1 MLRAG
6 LLAAASAAALLL
18 PMGAE
23 AQAQSRRAA
32 APAASNIAVPEIPYS
47 KFVLKNGLT
56 VLVHEDRKA
65 PVVAV
70 NVWYH
75 VGSRNE
81 PEGRSGFAHLFEHL
95 MFNGSENANEDFFKT
110 LERIGATDLNGT
122 TNTDRTNYFQ
132 NVPTAALD
140 TVLWLESDRMG
151 HLLGAVDQA
160 RLDEQRGVVQ
170 NEKRQG
176 ENQPYGKAYNII
188 VDSTYPDDHPYG
200 HTVIGSMEDLN
211 AAKLADVQEWFRSY
225 YGPSNAVVVLAG
237 DIDVPTARAKMEK
250 FFGDIP
256 PGPPITRQEV
266 WIHPLETKQRA
277 VNYDRVAQGR
287 IYRVYNVPEYG
298 SKDAVHLNL
307 LAGVLASDKTS
318 RLYERLVYR
327 DQTATQVAAFLQ
339 AGEIGGQLQ
348 IVVTAKPDA
357 DLAAVERVV
366 DEEVARL
373 LRDGPTAAEVEK
385 VRTLRLAAF
394 VKGLERVGGFGG
406 KSDILAQNQVY
417 LGRPDAYKE
426 QLDLIRTASARDVQ
440 DAGKRWMS
448 GGNFTLEVRPYQSFA
463 AAATGVDR
471 SRMPVPGTP
480 DAPRFPAVERAVL
493 SNGLKVVVA
502 RRSEAPVVN
511 MQLVLDAGAAA
522 DQFSRPGASGL
533 AMDMLDEGTRTRDA
547 LSISRDLA
555 MLGADLSTGSGL
567 DSSSV
572 NMSALKAKLDPSLDL
587 FADVIL
593 NPAFPQADFQRLKA
607 LQIAAIQRQKR
618 EPTAIAFRVMEPIIY
633 GPTHPYGLLDTEA
646 SVASLTREDMARFHQ
661 TWFKPNNA
669 TLIVVGDTS
678 LAEIR
683 PKLEAR
689 FAGWRPGQ
697 TPTKTVAEVQ
707 PPAKQTVYLV
717 DRPGSE
723 QTVILAAL
731 PGPQRADP
739 QFTAVETM
747 NTTLGGAFVS
757 RLNMNLREGKGWSY
771 GAGSFVQPARGP
783 GLFVAYA
790 PVQADKT
797 KESLA
802 EMRRELREITAD
814 RVITADEASM
824 AQSNLIQSLPGR
836 WETTTALRGALAQQV
851 IYGLPENYWETYAG
865 TVRALTVNDLNQA
878 AVRVVNNNALAWV
891 VVGDRAKIEQGI
903 RELNIGPVQVID
915 ADAQPVG
922 PARTAQAGAAGR

>member
-1 MLRAG
+1 MLRTA
-6 LLAAASAAALLL
+6 LLAAVSAAAFLSPVLIGGDAASAQAARRAPASAAAK
-18 PMGAE
+18 
-23 AQAQSRRAA
+23 
-32 APAASNIAVPEIPYS
+32 IAVPDIPYS
-47 KFVLKNGLT
+47 KFVLNNGLT

-81 PEGRSGFAHLFEHL
+81 PQGRSGFAHLFEHL
-95 MFNGSENANEDFFKT
+95 MFNGSENANEDYFKVV
-110 LERIGATDLNGT
+110 ERIGATDLNGT

-188 VDSTYPDDHPYG
+188 VDATYPDDHPYG
-200 HTVIGSMEDLN
+200 HTVIGSMDDLN
-211 AAKLADVQEWFRSY
+211 AAKLADVQDWFRSY

-266 WIHPLETKQRA
+266 WVHPLTTKQRA

-287 IYRVYNVPEYG
+287 VYRVYNVPEFG
-298 SKDAVHLNL
+298 SRDAVLLNML
-307 LAGVLASDKTS
+307 SAVLASDKTS

-327 DQTATQVAAFLQ
+327 DQSATQVNAFMSP
-339 AGEIGGQLQ
+339 GEIGGQFQ
-348 IVVTAKPDA
+348 IIATAKPNG
-357 DLAAVERVV
+357 DLAELERVI
-366 DEEVARL
+366 DEELARIV
-373 LRDGPTAAEVEK
+373 RDGPTAAEMEK
-385 VRTLRLAAF
+385 VRTMRLASF

-417 LGRPDAYKE
+417 LGRPDAYKDTFE
-426 QLDLIRTASARDVQ
+426 IMRTATARDVQ
-440 DAGKRWMS
+440 DAAKRWLS

-463 AAATGVDR
+463 AAPAGADR
-471 SRMPVPGTP
+471 KRMPEPGTP
-480 DAPRFPAVERAVL
+480 EAPRFPALERATL
-493 SNGLKVVVA
+493 SNGLDVIVA
-502 RRSEAPVVN
+502 RRTDVPVVN
-511 MQLVLDAGAAA
+511 MQLVLDAGQAA
-522 DQFSRPGASGL
+522 DQFGKPGGATL
-533 AMDMLDEGTRTRDA
+533 AMDMLDEGTRTRNA
-547 LSISRDLA
+547 LQISRELSE
-555 MLGADLSTGSGL
+555 LGADLTTGSGL

-572 NMSALKAKLDPSLDL
+572 SMSALKANLDPSLQL

-593 NPAFPQADFQRLKA
+593 NPAFPQADLDRLKA
-607 LQIAAIQRQKR
+607 LQIASIQRQKR
-618 EPTAIAFRVMEPIIY
+618 EPTSIAFRVMEPLVY
-633 GPTHPYGLLDTEA
+633 GTNHPYGILETEQSTA
-646 SVASLTREDMARFHQ
+646 ALTREDIQRFHQ

-689 FAGWRPGQ
+689 LAGWRAGE
-697 TPTKTVAEVQ
+697 TPTKAVATVQ
-707 PPAKQTVYLV
+707 PAAQQTVYLV
-717 DRPGSE
+717 DRPGAE
-723 QTVILAAL
+723 QTVVLAAL
-731 PGPQRADP
+731 PGPARADP
-739 QFTAVETM
+739 QYTAVQTM

-790 PVQADKT
+790 PVQSDKT
-797 KESLA
+797 KESIA
-802 EMRRELREITAD
+802 EMRRELREVTAD
-814 RVITADEASM
+814 RVITADEAAS
-824 AQSNLIQSLPGR
+824 AQSNLIQSLPGS
-836 WETTTALRGALAQQV
+836 WETTTALRGAIAQQV
-851 IYGLPENYWETYAG
+851 IYGLPENYWDTYAG

-891 VVGDRAKIEQGI
+891 IVGDRAKIEQGI
-903 RELNIGPVQVID
+903 RELNIGPIRIID

-922 PARTAQAGAAGR
+922 PGQTAQR